1 MKRAFK
7 IGAGLVVAV
16 IVAAVVGVLVFI
28 DPLAKA
34 AIEGLGSKT
43 TGTRVTLA
51 QVDIRPLTGTG
62 TLRGLRIANPDGFKT
77 ESAVRVGEIRIAI
90 DSSSI
95 TGDLVVIRE
104 ILIDAPKITYELGSD
119 GSNFDAI
126 QKNIVRFMSGAAGA
140 GGDSAQTAA
149 GKEEAGKE
157 DAGGKKL
164 MIATFVIQ
172 GGKIDVSA
180 SGLAGSNLTVAL
192 PRIHINNIGR
202 NKGGASP
209 GAVAQK
215 VFAEIT
221 GKVKGAVLPLGI
233 GGALGAVEKRV
244 KGLTEA
250 VGKGA
255 EGVTETVKEGIEG
268 AGKAIGKGVESIG
281 GALKGLFGK

>member
-1 MKRAFK
+1 
-7 IGAGLVVAV
+7 
-16 IVAAVVGVLVFI
+16 
-28 DPLAKA
+28 
-34 AIEGLGSKT
+34 
-43 TGTRVTLA
+43 
-51 QVDIRPLTGTG
+51 
-62 TLRGLRIANPDGFKT
+62 
-77 ESAVRVGEIRIAI
+77 
-90 DSSSI
+90 
-95 TGDLVVIRE
+95 LVVIRE
-104 ILIDAPKITYELGSD
+104 ILIDAPQITYELGSD

-209 GAVAQK
+209 GAVAQI

-255 EGVTETVKEGIEG
+255 EGASPRRSRKASRAPARPSARGSRASAAHSRGCSANRPRARPPIERSRTR
-268 AGKAIGKGVESIG
+268 KS
-281 GALKGLFGK
+281 